1 MNKSLVTS
9 VLAAGVLLSGFF
21 SPYYSHL
28 LTTVGLFSFSGAIT
42 NWLAIHMLFNKIPFL
57 YGSGV
62 IPNRFADFKI
72 EIRNLILGEFFK
84 LEDINKFGEMSGSKT
99 AETFVDNLDLDKV
112 YQALVESIVKSP
124 LGSAINLFGGPK
136 ILETLKEPIKSKI
149 KEILIDIGK
158 NEGRKIGSRNA
169 EQLRNEIINIVEGRL
184 EDLTPK
190 KIKEIMEE
198 IIQKHLGWLVVWG
211 AAFGGLIGIM
221 VGLSD
226 SIY

>member
-1 MNKSLVTS
+1 MW
-9 VLAAGVLLSGFF
+9 
-21 SPYYSHL
+21 Y
-28 LTTVGLFSFSGAIT
+28 
-42 NWLAIHMLFNKIPFL
+42 
-57 YGSGV
+57 
-62 IPNRFADFKI
+62 
-72 EIRNLILGEFFK
+72 E
-84 LEDINKFGEMSGSKT
+84 
-99 AETFVDNLDLDKV
+99 
-112 YQALVESIVKSP
+112 
-124 LGSAINLFGGPK
+124 
-136 ILETLKEPIKSKI
+136 
-149 KEILIDIGK
+149 

-226 SIY
+226 SIS